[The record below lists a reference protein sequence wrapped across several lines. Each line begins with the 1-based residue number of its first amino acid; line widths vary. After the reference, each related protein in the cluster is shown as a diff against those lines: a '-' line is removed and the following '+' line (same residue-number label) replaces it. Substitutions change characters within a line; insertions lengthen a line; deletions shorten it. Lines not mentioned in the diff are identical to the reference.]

1 MLSLVLQQVKLLQD
15 KGGGVWWIGL
25 WTIISCGLDFGLR
38 VNICGLCGLI
48 VIFALFIVVC
58 ALCPPGGLFM

>member
-1 MLSLVLQQVKLLQD
+1 M
-15 KGGGVWWIGL
+15 WWIGL
-25 WTIISCGLDFGLR
+25 WTIILCGLDFGLR